1 MHSFSPSQRSKL
13 LSNKNVQDVSEKS
26 VTFNA
31 EFKIKAINLF
41 LAGSAP
47 NKIFEEAGIPLE
59 YFKEDYCRCC
69 LKRWLKKLKAEGLD
83 ALREDHRGSGSTG
96 RPKSEKP
103 EDLTYEELL
112 ALVEIQ
118 KEALEDLK
126 KQNALARKK
135 KR

>member
-1 MHSFSPSQRSKL
+1 MHNFTPSQRSKL
-13 LSNKNVQDVSEKS
+13 LANKNVQDVTEKS
-26 VTFNA
+26 ITFNV
-31 EFKIKAINLF
+31 EFKIKAINQF
-41 LAGSAP
+41 LAGISP
-47 NKIFEEAGIPLE
+47 SKIFEDAGIPLE

-69 LKRWLKKLKAEGLD
+69 LKRWLKKLETQGVGSLS
-83 ALREDHRGSGSTG
+83 EDRRGSGSTG
-96 RPKSEKP
+96 RPKSERP

-118 KEALEDLK
+118 KEALEELK